1 MEVIMYKQF
10 FLALSLLAAMP
21 TQAIDFAS
29 IYNKTSSLAKKA
41 YNGIGLPLAIA
52 AVANAGCAA
61 WEIAENYQDKFYSQ
75 QLVSQIAKEPSAAIT
90 NYIFVSA
97 LLSQY
102 NIPFETRDIFKPE
115 LVIEKLHIANERWS
129 AFNLPITR
137 ALLGASLVGL
147 AAYKLAHYCFSK
159 KNK

>member
-1 MEVIMYKQF
+1 MYKKL

-41 YNGIGLPLAIA
+41 YGMGLPLAIA
-52 AVANAGCAA
+52 ALANAGCAA
-61 WEIAENYQDKFYSQ
+61 WEIAENYQDKYYSQ
-75 QLVSQIAKEPSAAIT
+75 QLISQIAKDPSCAIN
-90 NYIFVSA
+90 NYIFISA

-102 NIPFETRDIFKPE
+102 NIPFEARDIFKPQM
-115 LVIEKLHIANERWS
+115 VIEKLRLANERWS
-129 AFNLPITR
+129 AFNLPITQVF
-137 ALLGASLVGL
+137 LGASLIGL
-147 AAYKLAHYCFSK
+147 AAYKLSQYCFSK